1 MDGLLK
7 NLQENKDSLE
17 RTLQLEY
24 FITNNSSNF
33 KFCVTEKD
41 LKVKKDLINA
51 LIWHLFHANKES
63 LPKDTDKSL
72 IFSILKILLRE
83 RQGCDALFQLEF
95 ANPLFMMLYEPTSTE
110 SLWLTELLAFLCNF
124 LHYQEKEILKKF
136 ADSKTVSLLKGDACL
151 GHTER
156 AFFAARCIFLI
167 LVENSTLLSLQES
180 SPLLLEYVKNDKL
193 SIDFRLESLKIVTL
207 LVATQGT
214 SLLTLSQIESLE
226 RDLFGLIRTEPSDA
240 RIFNQVV
247 QCLCSLPVPAE
258 RSHCYDVASLDQYD
272 ILLKKTLGLV
282 SSTNNEISAESV
294 SVHFVYL
301 KFLLKGNNGVSL
313 RKHYRQYILPNKR
326 QIISREVPSD
336 TVLLE
341 SKQSTNSL
349 DILINVIT
357 GGTTCIVL
365 KESIE
370 DFLFEL
376 VNRKVER
383 YIYHLGYGVA
393 AGLLFRL
400 NLLNDTHSKDTLRD
414 RTSDMSSDEDD
425 LARSEFDPVTL
436 RRFENEEKITPMTEE
451 EKEIE
456 AEKLMDLF
464 GKLEQT
470 GLFKIQKP

>member
-1 MDGLLK
+1 M
-7 NLQENKDSLE
+7 
-17 RTLQLEY
+17 
-24 FITNNSSNF
+24 
-33 KFCVTEKD
+33 
-41 LKVKKDLINA
+41 
-51 LIWHLFHANKES
+51 
-63 LPKDTDKSL
+63 
-72 IFSILKILLRE
+72 
-83 RQGCDALFQLEF
+83 
-95 ANPLFMMLYEPTSTE
+95 
-110 SLWLTELLAFLCNF
+110 
-124 LHYQEKEILKKF
+124 
-136 ADSKTVSLLKGDACL
+136 

-156 AFFAARCIFLI
+156 AFFAARCLFLI
-167 LVENSTLLSLQES
+167 LVENSTLLNLQES
-180 SPLLLEYVKNDKL
+180 SSLLLKYVKDDKL
-193 SIDFRLESLKIVTL
+193 PIDFRLETLKIITL

-214 SLLTLSQIESLE
+214 SLLTSSQIESLE
-226 RDLFGLIRTEPSDA
+226 RDLFGLIRIETSDA
-240 RIFNQVV
+240 GIFNQVV
-247 QCLCSLPVPAE
+247 QCLCSLSVPAE
-258 RSHCYDVASLDQYD
+258 RGHCYEVASLDQYD

-294 SVHFVYL
+294 SVHFAYL
-301 KFLLKGNNGVSL
+301 KFLLKGNNGISL

-326 QIISREVPSD
+326 QIISSEVPPD

-341 SKQSTNSL
+341 SKQSTSSL

-400 NLLNDTHSKDTLRD
+400 NLLNWTHSRETLRD

-470 GLFKIQKP
+470 GLFKIQKS